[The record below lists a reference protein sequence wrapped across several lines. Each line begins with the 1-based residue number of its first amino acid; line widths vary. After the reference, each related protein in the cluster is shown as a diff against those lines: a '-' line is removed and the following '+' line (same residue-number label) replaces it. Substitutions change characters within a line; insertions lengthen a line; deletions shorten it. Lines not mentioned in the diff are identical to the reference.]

1 MYVRECKLGTKV
13 QVCIGAGLDSG
24 KIGVIIDKRKIP
36 TDRRGIPQLN
46 QGHYKPMTSNE
57 IAIQQENG
65 SIFTMFAQYL
75 MKVA

>member
-1 MYVRECKLGTKV
+1 MYVRECKPGTKV
-13 QVCIGAGLDSG
+13 KVCMGAGLDSG
-24 KIGVIIDKRKIP
+24 KIGVIIEKRKVP
-36 TDRRGIPQLN
+36 TNGQGIPKLN
-46 QGHYKPMTSNE
+46 QGHYKPMTNNE